1 MLLELRFKDFV
12 LIPEAHLILAPGFTV
27 LTGETGAGKSLLMQG
42 LSLLLGARGGPHLIR
57 LGAEEAVVEAVI
69 VGGEV
74 LARRLS
80 EMGYEPVE
88 EVLLRR
94 VITKTKGRVY
104 INGSP
109 ATLQMLSRLTEGLIL
124 LASQHEHQLLA
135 NPEDRL
141 RLLDQ
146 FAGVGGLLARY
157 QEAFKAYRQVLQ
169 EYQALAEKLGRL
181 EKERDF
187 LRFQIEEIE
196 AVAPVPG
203 EDKALSEE
211 REVLRNMARLQ
222 ELLGQAVE
230 DLESS
235 VSATSRAKKNLS
247 SAAEFDHRLD
257 PLVERLEGL
266 FYELEDTLFSLRDH
280 LGGLSADEG
289 RLEEIEE
296 RLDKLNR
303 LKRKYGQTLEEVL
316 TQLEVLKEEYQQLEL
331 GEEGLRELG
340 FTLKEREEKALS
352 LAKELSVK
360 RKEAG
365 RRLSQAVMERLAA
378 LGMAEACFVVEVK
391 SEKAGAAALGPWGL
405 DRVEFL
411 VATNPKA
418 EPRPLTK
425 VASGGELSRIFL
437 SLKTALSE
445 DQKTQVLIFDEVD
458 AGIGGLTAAKV
469 GAMLKE
475 LSRHQQVICVTHLP
489 QIAALAD
496 HHFVVEKESDAEE
509 ARTKIKAL
517 SPEERVEEIARML
530 GEKEARELAAKML
543 GMR

>member
-1 MLLELRFKDFV
+1 
-12 LIPEAHLILAPGFTV
+12 
-27 LTGETGAGKSLLMQG
+27 
-42 LSLLLGARGGPHLIR
+42 
-57 LGAEEAVVEAVI
+57 
-69 VGGEV
+69 
-74 LARRLS
+74 
-80 EMGYEPVE
+80 
-88 EVLLRR
+88 
-94 VITKTKGRVY
+94 
-104 INGSP
+104 
-109 ATLQMLSRLTEGLIL
+109 
-124 LASQHEHQLLA
+124 
-135 NPEDRL
+135 
-141 RLLDQ
+141 
-146 FAGVGGLLARY
+146 
-157 QEAFKAYRQVLQ
+157 LQ

-196 AVAPVPG
+196 TVAPVPG

-211 REVLRNMARLQ
+211 REVLRNMAKLQ

-230 DLESS
+230 DLEGG
-235 VSATSRAKKNLS
+235 VSATSQARRNLS
-247 SAAEFDHRLD
+247 SAAEFDHRLN

-280 LGGLSADEG
+280 LGGLSADEA

-303 LKRKYGQTLEEVL
+303 LKRKYGQSLEEVL
-316 TQLEVLKEEYQQLEL
+316 AQLKALKEEYQQLEL
-331 GEEGLRELG
+331 GEEGLRELEA
-340 FTLKEREEKALS
+340 TLKEREEEALS

-365 RRLSQAVMERLAA
+365 RRLAQAVMERLAT
-378 LGMAEACFVVEVK
+378 LGMAEARFIVEVK
-391 SEKAGAAALGPWGL
+391 SGKTDAAALGPLGL

-445 DQKTQVLIFDEVD
+445 DQKAQVLIFDEVD

-509 ARTKIKAL
+509 TRTMIKAL

-530 GEKEARELAAKML
+530 GEKEARELAARML

>member
-1 MLLELRFKDFV
+1 MLVELRFKDFV
-12 LIPEAHLILAPGFTV
+12 LIPETHLIFAPGFTV

-42 LSLLLGARGGPHLIR
+42 LGLLLGARGGPHLIR
-57 LGAEEAVVEAVI
+57 PGAEEAVVEAVI
-69 VGGEV
+69 AGGEV
-74 LARRLS
+74 LAERLS
-80 EMGYEPVE
+80 EMGYEPTE
-88 EVLLRR
+88 EVVLRR
-94 VITKTKGRVY
+94 VITKTKSRIY

-141 RLLDQ
+141 RLLDR
-146 FAGVGGLLARY
+146 FTGVGELLARY
-157 QEAFKAYRQVLQ
+157 QGAFKAYRETLQ

-196 AVAPVPG
+196 TVAPVPG

-230 DLESS
+230 DLEGGL
-235 VSATSRAKKNLS
+235 SATSRARRNLS
-247 SAAEFDHRLD
+247 LAAEFDHRLN

-280 LGGLSADEG
+280 LGGLSADEA

-303 LKRKYGQTLEEVL
+303 LKRKYGQSLEEVL
-316 TQLEVLKEEYQQLEL
+316 AQLKALKEEYQQLEL
-331 GEEGLRELG
+331 GEEGLRELEA
-340 FTLKEREEKALS
+340 TLKEREEEALS
-352 LAKELSVK
+352 LAKELSAK

-365 RRLSQAVMERLAA
+365 RRLAQAVMERLAA
-378 LGMAEACFVVEVK
+378 LGMAEACFRVEVK
-391 SEKAGAAALGPWGL
+391 SGKTEAAALGPLGL

-445 DQKTQVLIFDEVD
+445 DQKAQVLIFDEVD

-475 LSRHQQVICVTHLP
+475 LSKHQQVICVTHLP

-496 HHFVVEKESDAEE
+496 HHFVVEKESNAKG
-509 ARTKIKAL
+509 ARTMIKAL

-530 GEKEARELAAKML
+530 GEKEARELAARML

>member
-12 LIPEAHLILAPGFTV
+12 LIPETHLIFAPGFTV

-42 LSLLLGARGGPHLIR
+42 LGLLLGARGGPHLIR
-57 LGAEEAVVEAVI
+57 PGAEEAVVEAVI
-69 VGGEV
+69 AGGEV
-74 LARRLS
+74 LVERLS
-80 EMGYEPVE
+80 EMGYEPTE
-88 EVLLRR
+88 EVVLRR
-94 VITKTKGRVY
+94 VITKTKSRIY

-141 RLLDQ
+141 RLLDR
-146 FAGVGGLLARY
+146 FADAGDLLTRY
-157 QEAFKAYRQVLQ
+157 QGAFKAYRETLQ

-196 AVAPVPG
+196 TVAPVPG

-211 REVLRNMARLQ
+211 REVLRNMAKLQ

-230 DLESS
+230 DLEGG
-235 VSATSRAKKNLS
+235 VSAFSRARRNLS

-280 LGGLSADEG
+280 LGGLSADEA

-303 LKRKYGQTLEEVL
+303 LKRKYGQSLEEVL
-316 TQLEVLKEEYQQLEL
+316 AQLKTLKEEYQQLEL
-331 GEEGLRELG
+331 GEEGLRELEA
-340 FTLKEREEKALS
+340 TLKEREEEALS
-352 LAKELSVK
+352 LAKELSAK

-365 RRLSQAVMERLAA
+365 RRLAQAVMERLAA
-378 LGMAEACFVVEVK
+378 LGMAEARFRVEVK
-391 SEKAGAAALGPWGL
+391 SGKTEAAALGPLGL

-445 DQKTQVLIFDEVD
+445 DQKAQVLIFDEVD

-509 ARTKIKAL
+509 TRTMIKAL

-530 GEKEARELAAKML
+530 GEKEARELAARML